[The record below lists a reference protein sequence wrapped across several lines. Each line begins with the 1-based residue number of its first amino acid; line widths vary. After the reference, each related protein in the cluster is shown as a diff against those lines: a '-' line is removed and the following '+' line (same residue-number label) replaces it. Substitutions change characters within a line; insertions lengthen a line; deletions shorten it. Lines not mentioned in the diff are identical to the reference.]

1 MVCNITGKSFAN
13 LPNALLEGALSTY
26 LESIE
31 SGSVKTQVCGV
42 TRMLCVDAVV
52 VCASRSVVVC
62 VVVVARN

>member
-42 TRMLCVDAVV
+42 TRMLCVDSVVV
-52 VCASRSVVVC
+52 VCALDQLMRVLRLV
-62 VVVVARN
+62 